1 MLFKVLTVILFVL
14 LCAETGYI
22 MMHLGSANRFQPV
35 SGYQGF
41 LALDTR
47 DGRLCSTTPGKEAP
61 SVYKEQAD
69 KETNEDLKAD
79 LSTLAAVP
87 TCWSIR

>member
-1 MLFKVLTVILFVL
+1 MPFKVLTVILLIL
-14 LCAETGYI
+14 LCAETAFILPYRRS
-22 MMHLGSANRFQPV
+22 GSRFLPV

-47 DGRLCSTTPGKEAP
+47 DGRLCSTMPGNQAP
-61 SVYKEQAD
+61 SVYKEEAN
-69 KETNEDLKAD
+69 KETNENLKVD